1 MRFLNIVRILALQG
15 LYTGGENMNQV
26 KVIESNPLQ
35 VQSDLQ
41 NLIEDFISSLDIA
54 MASKVTYRRAINQ
67 FTYWLSS
74 LGIAN
79 PERKTILEY
88 KNHLKEK
95 ELSPY
100 TGTFYLVAV
109 RKFFQYLEVNKLYPD
124 ITKGIKGFKRP
135 KNYSKD
141 GLAISQVKDL
151 LASIDTS
158 ILKGKRDYAMINLMI
173 RTGLRDIEVSRADIG
188 DMRTEQ
194 GAMVLWIHGK
204 GRESK
209 DEFVILTPETE
220 KPIREYLKA
229 RGSSQDNEPL
239 FPSTSNRQKGQRMT
253 TRSISRIVKEC
264 LKSIGINN
272 KRITS
277 HSLRHTFGITALA
290 NGASVVQ
297 VKEAMRHRSIETTM
311 VYVRTMDRVANGAEK
326 YISF

>member
-1 MRFLNIVRILALQG
+1 
-15 LYTGGENMNQV
+15 MNQV
-26 KVIESNPLQ
+26 EVIESNPLQ
-35 VQSDLQ
+35 VQNDLQ
-41 NLIEDFISSLDIA
+41 DLIEDFISSLDIA

-74 LGIAN
+74 SGIAN

-88 KNHLKEK
+88 KKHLKEK
-95 ELSPY
+95 GLSPY

-109 RKFFQYLEVNKLYPD
+109 RKFFQHLEVNKLYPD

-141 GLAISQVKDL
+141 GLAITQVKDL
-151 LASIDTS
+151 LASIDTTT
-158 ILKGKRDYAMINLMI
+158 LKGKRDYAMINLMI

-209 DEFVILTPETE
+209 DEFVILTPEAE

-229 RGSSQDNEPL
+229 RGSNKDDEPL
-239 FPSTSNRQKGQRMT
+239 FSSTSNRQKGQRMT
-253 TRSISRIVKEC
+253 TRSISRIVKDC
-264 LKSIGINN
+264 LKNIGINN

>member
-1 MRFLNIVRILALQG
+1 MSQLQAIEG
-15 LYTGGENMNQV
+15 SSLQV
-26 KVIESNPLQ
+26 KNGLQ
-35 VQSDLQ
+35 DLT
-41 NLIEDFISSLDIA
+41 EDIISSIDIA
-54 MASKVTYRRAINQ
+54 PAAKVTYRRAINQ
-67 FTYWLSS
+67 FTYWLAF

-109 RKFFQYLEVNKLYPD
+109 RKFFQYLELNRLYPD

-135 KNYSKD
+135 RNYSKD
-141 GLAISQVKDL
+141 GLTVAQVKDL
-151 LASIDTS
+151 LASIETLD
-158 ILKGKRDYAMINLMI
+158 LKGKRDYAMINLMV

-188 DMRTEQ
+188 DMRAEQ
-194 GAMVLWIHGK
+194 GAMTLWIHGK

-229 RGSSQDNEPL
+229 RESSQDHEPL
-239 FPSTSNRQKGQRMT
+239 FSSTSNRQKGERLT
-253 TRSISRIVKEC
+253 TRSISRIVKDQ
-264 LKSIGINN
+264 LKNVGINN